1 MKKLLFIFAI
11 LAGACIRAG
20 AQDIITM
27 KDGSEIEAQVLEI
40 NLNDVRYKKYSN
52 LDGPVYT
59 ESKRNIQT
67 IQYNNG
73 EIDSFTQFQSRN
85 AWFPLQREIPDGI
98 AAGMQFREYVDK
110 YRLSQYSR
118 LEPEY
123 YSPFTMSLASY
134 VIPGL
139 GQCLCGETV
148 RGICIGAATMGSLAC
163 AAGFGDFSDETG
175 AILGIAAFGLWIWN
189 IYDANRVAK
198 IKNMYINDTQS
209 RHKASVSVGP
219 MSLKI
224 NF

>member
-1 MKKLLFIFAI
+1 
-11 LAGACIRAG
+11 
-20 AQDIITM
+20 
-27 KDGSEIEAQVLEI
+27 
-40 NLNDVRYKKYSN
+40 
-52 LDGPVYT
+52 
-59 ESKRNIQT
+59 
-67 IQYNNG
+67 
-73 EIDSFTQFQSRN
+73 
-85 AWFPLQREIPDGI
+85 
-98 AAGMQFREYVDK
+98 
-110 YRLSQYSR
+110 
-118 LEPEY
+118 
-123 YSPFTMSLASY
+123 MSLASY

-139 GQCLCGETV
+139 GQCLCGETI
-148 RGICIGAATMGSLAC
+148 RGICIGAATMGSIAC